1 MTPYDIPQLETLTTL
16 LVFQYFLLFCRVGSA
31 VMLIPGM
38 GEVFVPPTVRMLL
51 ALFLTLVLYL
61 PLKTQLPEVP
71 DSVMGLGVLVAAEVM
86 TGLFIGAMTRL
97 LMGVMHMAGMFI
109 ALQSSLASAL
119 FFDPNQGAQGT
130 VVGTFLTMVA
140 ITMLFVTDTHHLIL
154 MGLAGSYQKFPVG
167 EFPPVGDFS
176 NFAARLLADGF
187 KMALMISAPVLV
199 VTFFMYLAAG
209 IMSRLMPT
217 MQVFFI
223 MMPIQIL
230 AAFFVMM
237 ITITAGLMWYM
248 RYFQSSVGNLL
259 EP

>member
-1 MTPYDIPQLETLTTL
+1 MTPFDIPHLETLTTL
-16 LVFQYFLLFCRVGSA
+16 LVFQYFLIFCRIGA
-31 VMLIPGM
+31 AIMLIPGM
-38 GEVFVPPTVRMLL
+38 GEMFVPASVRMLL
-51 ALFLTLVLYL
+51 ALFLTLVLFL
-61 PLKTQLPEVP
+61 PMEPHLPPVP
-71 DSVMGLGVLVAAEVM
+71 GSPMSLFVLVLAEVM

-97 LMGVMHMAGMFI
+97 VMGVMHMAGMFI

-130 VVGTFLTMVA
+130 VVGTFLTMTA
-140 ITMLFVTDTHHLIL
+140 ITLLFVTDTHHLIL
-154 MGLAGSYQKFPVG
+154 MGLSGSYQRFPVG

-176 NFAARLLADGF
+176 EFAARLLSDGF
-187 KMALMISAPVLV
+187 KTALMMSAPVLV

-230 AAFFVMM
+230 AAFFVLM
-237 ITITAGLMWYM
+237 ITITAALMWYM
-248 RYFQSSVGNLL
+248 RYFQGAVGNLL